1 MKIIIKIHTKQITN
15 INLFS
20 SIEQTLGK
28 VGCVKTVYS
37 DGDMRVLVANQEW
50 TFNPLCCT
58 LVPHRVEDMNN
69 TLGSGTER
77 TDPMRKLMS
86 FYM

>member
-1 MKIIIKIHTKQITN
+1 MD
-15 INLFS
+15 
-20 SIEQTLGK
+20 QTLGK

-37 DGDMRVLVANQEW
+37 DGDMRVLVASQEW

-69 TLGSGTER
+69 TLGSGTDR
-77 TDPMRKLMS
+77 TDPMRKQCVLLVGVALA
-86 FYM
+86 YDVTIA